1 MRTYYL
7 KSKLSK
13 DVINKSVF
21 ESLSI
26 AIDYFSKVKGL
37 NPEELLKIYMVT
49 DSELK

>member
-1 MRTYYL
+1 MKTYYL

-13 DVINKSVF
+13 EVISKSVF

-26 AIDYFSKVKGL
+26 AIEYFSEVKRL
-37 NPEELLKIYMVT
+37 NPEELLKIYIVN

>member
-13 DVINKSVF
+13 EVISKSVF

-26 AIDYFSKVKGL
+26 AIEYFSKVKRL
-37 NPEELLKIYMVT
+37 NPEELLKIYIVT